1 MPKIVCTGIPR
12 KVKEDFFAI
21 SKFDSKAE
29 MKKWKPSSEHREIF
43 LSFLELFLSNKKC
56 LLVILTVF

>member
-21 SKFDSKAE
+21 SKIDSKAE
-29 MKKWKPSSEHREIF
+29 MKKWKPSSEHREKIYHFWNCFF
-43 LSFLELFLSNKKC
+43 LTKNVS
-56 LLVILTVF
+56 